1 MVGPDAFVPSARIRP
16 PLSTAPPRHRVEG
29 LPLTRR
35 TPWSLPCTHSSAQQQ
50 ADNGHGSSEH
60 HDDDDVRST
69 PQRRPPPAANG
80 PASVVRF
87 RVLRG
92 GNPRDNAAAAAA
104 AATPEADLVEVSLD
118 RPDSGGGMANNPQD
132 LREFLFLVRSSQPGS
147 IGEDLQRRGVRV
159 FPEEAFADA
168 EAELGAGGG
177 EGSAPAGAGGG
188 EEGLSGVGW
197 TGGRPLPLDTPMT
210 ELPRDG
216 EGRVRLVLWDPCG
229 PTHPLVRAVS
239 VEPSKDASV
248 MVLNFLLPEDS
259 RRHDGGEGTAGEGG
273 GCSSGYGSDF
283 NESRSAVVFRKWF
296 TVEQQ
301 QVIADSLASQ
311 MFAEDDDEGPGLD
324 VDREHFPL
332 LRDRAALAAVGD
344 SMLSALSSDRFSG
357 EVGGRD
363 PPVPTRA
370 NREFNAVCYG
380 AQAKMQEHRDTWKEW
395 TLIVSIGNTIPFD
408 LGVSQGRPDIR
419 LELASGEGLLFNG
432 YELFHEVHGVK
443 PGTAPAF
450 WENHALNAKGGFAR
464 VGFLSMKS
472 FNSKGVSAPT
482 WGVEKG
488 T

>member
-1 MVGPDAFVPSARIRP
+1 MGRDLTAIFTSSLVVLLCPGPDAFVPSARIGP
-16 PLSTAPPRHRVEG
+16 PLSAAPPRPRHRVEG

-35 TPWSLPCTHSSAQQQ
+35 TRPSLPCTRSSAQQQ
-50 ADNGHGSSEH
+50 ADNRHGSSE
-60 HDDDDVRST
+60 HDDDDVRSA
-69 PQRRPPPAANG
+69 PQRRPPPTANG

-92 GNPRDNAAAAAA
+92 GNPRDNAA

-168 EAELGAGGG
+168 EAE
-177 EGSAPAGAGGG
+177 
-188 EEGLSGVGW
+188 VGW
-197 TGGRPLPLDTPMT
+197 AGGRPLPLDTPMT

-229 PTHPLVRAVS
+229 PDHPLVRAVS

-248 MVLNFLLPEDS
+248 EVLNFLLPGDR
-259 RRHDGGEGTAGEGG
+259 RRHDGGEGTAGDGG
-273 GCSSGYGSDF
+273 GCSSGYGRDF
-283 NESRSAVVFRKWF
+283 DESRSAVVFRKWF

-311 MFAEDDDEGPGLD
+311 IFAEDDDEGPGLD

-332 LRDRAALAAVGD
+332 LRDRAGLAAVGD

-408 LGVSQGRPDIR
+408 LGMSKGRPDIR

-450 WENHALNAKGGFAR
+450 WETHALSAKGGFAR

-488 T
+488 SSAGNAKA